1 MSSSV
6 TGRNACLSEKVT
18 FTCTARGYGLY
29 WWIEGVGELRV
40 HHTSYPQLAGDI
52 RAAVKSYDFN
62 RNCLVSSLSLR
73 ATASRNR
80 TRVMCTSRLDRSL
93 SESLPLHIMSTL
105 LFFVRA
111 TNCSYS
117 FYTNNNIVDLL
128 FLACLSSCSF
138 CLQECESCNPIRKQ
152 QSKIAQN

>member
-18 FTCTARGYGLY
+18 FTCTARAYGLY
-29 WWIEGVGELRV
+29 WWIEGVGEIRV

-52 RAAVKSYDFN
+52 RAVVKNFN

-80 TRVMCTSRLDRSL
+80 TRVMCTSRNRSL
-93 SESLPLHIMSTL
+93 SESLSLHIMSML

-111 TNCSYS
+111 RNCFVSRHCVYVVCLV
-117 FYTNNNIVDLL
+117 F
-128 FLACLSSCSF
+128 LSSCSF
-138 CLQECESCNPIRKQ
+138 CLQECESCNPINFIDGMK
-152 QSKIAQN
+152 